1 MKLWLKS
8 IIMAKLWPITKL
20 WLKLFRA
27 VHLHGIVLNYGFTYE
42 NGAHD
47 IKVTNSSGPS
57 SGALGKIRLR
67 EVRQ

>member
-1 MKLWLKS
+1 
-8 IIMAKLWPITKL
+8 MAQINT
-20 WLKLFRA
+20 
-27 VHLHGIVLNYGFTYE
+27 VHLHGIVLNYGFTYK

-57 SGALGKIRLR
+57 SGALRKMGLR